1 MARYT
6 NLDKLINDMKK
17 EIKGKNKDDFAYGIF
32 QIFINKLEKLPTVS
46 IDETQNVIIKTAKWQ
61 VYEYELESTFPY
73 AFVHGAVSIVRP
85 ISFRCPL
92 CGRVEELQE
101 PYCNC
106 GAKMEPY
113 K

>member
-1 MARYT
+1 MVRYT
-6 NLDKLINDMKK
+6 NLDELINDMQK
-17 EIKGKNKDDFAYGIF
+17 EMKGKSKDDFAYGIF

-46 IDETQNVIIKTAKWQ
+46 IDETQNAIIKTAKWQ
-61 VYEYELESTFPY
+61 VYEYEMESTFSYPC
-73 AFVHGAVSIVRP
+73 VSMP
-85 ISFRCPL
+85 IATPASFRCPL
-92 CGRVEELQE
+92 CGRIEERQE